1 MTRIQTALT
10 VLACLA
16 VAVASGLVVT
26 LDGLLDA
33 YRFGINKR
41 PVSGAVVIVEIDAKS
56 LEEIGVWPWPR
67 RLHGQLLDR
76 LTAPAPVSGI
86 FVWFMSPE

>member
-16 VAVASGLVVT
+16 VAFLSGLVVT

-33 YRFGINKR
+33 YRFGIDKR
-41 PVSGAVVIVEIDAKS
+41 PASGEVVIVEIDAKS
-56 LEEIGVWPWPR
+56 LEEIGVWPSLQ
-67 RLHGQLLDR
+67 RLHGELPDR
-76 LTAPAPVSGI
+76 LTAAGAGQRN
-86 FVWFMSPE
+86 FRLNKF